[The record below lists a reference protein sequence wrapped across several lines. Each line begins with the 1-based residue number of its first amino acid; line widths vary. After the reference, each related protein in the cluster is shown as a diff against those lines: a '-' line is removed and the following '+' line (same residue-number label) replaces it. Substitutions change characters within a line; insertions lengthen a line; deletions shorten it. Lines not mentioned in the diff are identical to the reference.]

1 MKKPFRVILKVKDQY
16 IIREERKPKDVD
28 EWISTYYERQEI
40 EEISVYE
47 QDGLAFNLVAHEH
60 KRRIGF

>member
-28 EWISTYYERQEI
+28 EWFSTYYARQEI
-40 EEISVYE
+40 EEISVYQ
-47 QDGLAFNLVAHEH
+47 QDGLAFNLIAHEH